1 MLTAADDKMTESK
14 AILGNKCRP
23 HAHPLVK
30 GQGQLELAGSLKC

>member
-14 AILGNKCRP
+14 SILSNKCST
-23 HAHPLVK
+23 HAHPLVQ